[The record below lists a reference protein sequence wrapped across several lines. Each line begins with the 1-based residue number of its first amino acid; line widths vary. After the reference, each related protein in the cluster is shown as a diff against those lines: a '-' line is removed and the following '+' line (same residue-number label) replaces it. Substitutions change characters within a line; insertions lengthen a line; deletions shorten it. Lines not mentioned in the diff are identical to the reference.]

1 MKTRL
6 LLLIALMFGL
16 TLQAQNYQLTLIQN
30 NNYNFSVAAVPDFN
44 STAPHPYI
52 NDQNFTVL
60 LPDNV
65 TISNVTGGYSVPV
78 FTSLPAPNTAE
89 DAIAFNLVQDV
100 VLPAHTAGT
109 PIILTTFDVDGSP
122 TSGSITLLDNTS
134 SLAMAA
140 PSIFNSFFIGTL
152 SGNLVDTATDNYVG
166 QMGTTTYEFFTLGTV
181 ENELTGY
188 SIFPNPAKDVV
199 TIKGLENN
207 LKSVEIY
214 NISGQKVMTAV
225 NNLETINISKLQ
237 SGVYFVKLSTEEAN
251 TTIKLI
257 KKG

>member
-1 MKTRL
+1 MKTKL
-6 LLLIALMFGL
+6 LLLLALTFGL
-16 TLQAQNYQLTLIQN
+16 TLRAQSYELTLLQN
-30 NNYNFSVAAVPDFN
+30 SGYNYSVAAVPDFN

-60 LPDNV
+60 LPDGV

-89 DAIAFNLVQDV
+89 DAIAFNLVQDI

-109 PIILTTFDVDGSP
+109 PIVLTTFDVDGSP
-122 TSGSITLLDNTS
+122 TSGSITLLDNAS

-152 SGNLVDTATDNYVG
+152 SGNLVDTATDNYAG
-166 QMGTTTYEFFTLGTV
+166 QTGTTTYSFSTLGTV
-181 ENELTGY
+181 DNELTGY
-188 SIFPNPAKDVV
+188 SIFPNPAKNVV
-199 TIKGLENN
+199 IIKGLENN

-214 NISGQKVMTAV
+214 SISGQKVMTAV
-225 NNLETINISKLQ
+225 NNLETVNISALQ
-237 SGVYFVKLSTEEAN
+237 SGVYFVKLSTEEAS

-257 KKG
+257 KD